1 MSEQVT
7 LIRRLGLVS
16 ATTLVIS
23 NMIGTGIFA
32 TTGFLA
38 GDLGSPVVVLLIW
51 VVGGASAMLGAIC
64 YSELALN
71 FTSSGGEYLYLTR
84 AYGPTWG
91 FITGWVSF
99 FAGFSAPIAAA
110 ALAFASYV
118 AFFFPNW
125 HSRETIG
132 SPMFRLGPQQLIA
145 CALVIS
151 LSIWNCFGI
160 KRSARLQNGLTA
172 LKLATLV
179 IFVVAGLLGGNGNWG
194 NLSHETRRWVATPL
208 WEQFA
213 ISLFW
218 IYVSYSGWN
227 AAVYVAEEIEN
238 PEHNLPRALMI
249 GSALVVV
256 LYFALNVTFLYAA
269 PLESMKGVVA
279 IGALAASRLFGPHAA
294 STFNAL
300 MAFALL
306 STVNAMIIA
315 GPRVYYAMAREGQ
328 FFSPAAVV
336 HPRWR
341 TPVNSIL
348 AQAICA
354 MLLALTPF
362 PQLIVYI
369 GFTLNMF
376 AVMSVSSLFLFRRRP
391 GWRTLRIIDRTYP
404 LIPAVFVVIG
414 SWMVFEGVRKKPI
427 ISGVTALMLL
437 TGAAVYRTRSGHS
450 RVPADSATSGG
461 PPLPAQSDKQKGYD
475 GHDH

>member
-16 ATTLVIS
+16 ATTLVVS
-23 NMIGTGIFA
+23 NMIGTGIFT

-38 GDLGSPVVVLLIW
+38 ADLGSPVAVLLSWI
-51 VVGGASAMLGAIC
+51 VGGVSAILGAIC

-91 FITGWVSF
+91 FVTGWVSF

-125 HSRETIG
+125 HARETIDW
-132 SPMFRLGPQQLIA
+132 SVVRLGPQQLIA
-145 CALVIS
+145 CALVAS
-151 LSIWNCFGI
+151 LSIWNCLGI
-160 KRSARLQNGLTA
+160 RRSALLQNWLTA
-172 LKLATLV
+172 LKIATLV
-179 IFVVAGLLGGNGNWG
+179 MFIVAGLLGGNGNWS
-194 NLSHETRRWVATPL
+194 NFSQTTARWVTTPV

-238 PEHNLPRALMI
+238 PQHNLPRALMI
-249 GSALVVV
+249 GSAFVVV
-256 LYFALNVTFLYAA
+256 IYFALNVVFVYAV
-269 PLESMKGVVA
+269 PLESMKGVLP
-279 IGALAASRLFGPHAA
+279 IGAFTASRLFGPQAA
-294 STFNAL
+294 SAFNAV

-315 GPRVYYAMAREGQ
+315 GPRVYYAMARDGQ
-328 FFSPAAVV
+328 FFSPAAFV

-348 AQAICA
+348 AQAVCA

-369 GFTLNMF
+369 GFTLNVF
-376 AVMSVSSLFLFRRRP
+376 AVMSVFSLFVFRRRP
-391 GWRTLRIIDRTYP
+391 GWRTVRIVDRTYP
-404 LIPAVFVVIG
+404 FIPSAFVVIG
-414 SWMVFEGVRKKPI
+414 SWMVFEGVLKKPI
-427 ISGVTALMLL
+427 ISGITALTVL
-437 TGAAVYRTRSGHS
+437 TGAVVYGTRSRHS
-450 RVPADSATSGG
+450 GAAVEASGG
-461 PPLPAQSDKQKGYD
+461 PSLSVQAQKQRGYD

>member
-1 MSEQVT
+1 MFEQVT

-16 ATTLVIS
+16 ATTLVVS
-23 NMIGTGIFA
+23 NMIGTGIFT

-38 GDLGSPVVVLLIW
+38 ADLGSPVVVLLSW
-51 VVGGASAMLGAIC
+51 VVGGVSAILGAIC

-71 FTSSGGEYLYLTR
+71 FPSSGGEYLYLTR

-91 FITGWVSF
+91 FVTGWVSF

-125 HSRETIG
+125 HSRET
-132 SPMFRLGPQQLIA
+132 SDSSVFRLGPQQLIA
-145 CALVIS
+145 CALVVS
-151 LSIWNCFGI
+151 LSLWSCLGI
-160 KRSARLQNGLTA
+160 KRSALLQNWLTA
-172 LKLATLV
+172 LKIATLV
-179 IFVVAGLLGGNGNWG
+179 TFVVAGLLGGNGDWS
-194 NLSHETRRWVATPL
+194 NLSQKTARWVVTPV

-227 AAVYVAEEIEN
+227 AAIYVAEEIEN
-238 PEHNLPRALMI
+238 PRHNLPRALMI

-256 LYFALNVTFLYAA
+256 IYFALNVAFLYAA
-269 PLESMKGVVA
+269 PLESMKGVIA

-294 STFNAL
+294 SAFNAL

-315 GPRVYYAMAREGQ
+315 GPRVYYAMARDGQ
-328 FFSPAAVV
+328 FFSPAGLV

-362 PQLIVYI
+362 PQLVVYI
-369 GFTLNMF
+369 GFTLNVF

-391 GWRTLRIIDRTYP
+391 SWRTLRIVDRTYP
-404 LIPAVFVVIG
+404 LIPSVFVVIG
-414 SWMVFEGVRKKPI
+414 SWMAFEGILKKPI
-427 ISGVTALMLL
+427 ISGITALTLL
-437 TGAAVYRTRSGHS
+437 TGAVVYRTRSRH
-450 RVPADSATSGG
+450 
-461 PPLPAQSDKQKGYD
+461 
-475 GHDH
+475 

>member
-7 LIRRLGLVS
+7 LTRRLGLVS
-16 ATTLVIS
+16 ATALVVS
-23 NMIGTGIFA
+23 NMIGTGIFT

-38 GDLGSPVVVLLIW
+38 ADLGSPVVVLLIW
-51 VVGGASAMLGAIC
+51 VVGGVSAILGAIC

-91 FITGWVSF
+91 FVTGWVSF

-118 AFFFPNW
+118 AFFLPNRHTGERIDW
-125 HSRETIG
+125 SV
-132 SPMFRLGPQQLIA
+132 FRLGPQQLIA
-145 CALVIS
+145 CALVVS
-151 LSIWNCFGI
+151 LSIWNCLGI
-160 KRSARLQNGLTA
+160 RRSALLQNWLTA
-172 LKLATLV
+172 LKIATLLTF
-179 IFVVAGLLGGNGNWG
+179 IVAALLGDNGNWS
-194 NLSHETRRWVATPL
+194 NLSQTTARSVATPL

-249 GSALVVV
+249 GSALVLVV
-256 LYFALNVTFLYAA
+256 YFALNVAFLYAV
-269 PLESMKGVVA
+269 PLESMKGVIP
-279 IGALAASRLFGPHAA
+279 IGALAASHLFGPHAA
-294 STFNAL
+294 SAFNAV

-315 GPRVYYAMAREGQ
+315 GPRVYYAMARDGQ
-328 FFSPAAVV
+328 FFSPAGLV

-348 AQAICA
+348 AQAVCA

-369 GFTLNMF
+369 GFTLNLF

-391 GWRTLRIIDRTYP
+391 GWRTVRIVDRTYP
-404 LIPAVFVVIG
+404 LIPVVFVVIG
-414 SWMVFEGVRKKPI
+414 SWMVLEGVLKKPV
-427 ISGVTALMLL
+427 ISGITALTLL
-437 TGAAVYRTRSGHS
+437 TGAVVYRRKSRHSGLA
-450 RVPADSATSGG
+450 VDSAASGG
-461 PPLPAQSDKQKGYD
+461 PPASAQSQEQRGYD
-475 GHDH
+475 GHDD